1 MPRRTHRLADIL
13 RVLARAFAL
22 VPLSAATAQNAVP
35 PPSMP
40 VVVRSDPKIVD
51 AQIDLDLYGSPDANP
66 NALRFNQGIVGPVF
80 RIPSATIALSVLT
93 RTSWCDTDFTT
104 LDARCFI
111 DGREIRVDPAQVFV
125 RGQTASD
132 ALLVYTLTFPPSG
145 VNTMGVEARYR
156 TQRWEVEVDEV
167 AASRATWPREWSG
180 GPEKFLGKEPGI
192 DPEDPL
198 IRQVA
203 TEATP
208 GGPRAASPF
217 VAARNAVSAVL
228 ARWKSVTG
236 AASEFGPDRGLRGF
250 RFTTNGASGLAAGG
264 GTPLELALTSVAAL
278 RSIGIPARVIYGVEE
293 ERGETRASGRSL
305 LVFRYICEFAVAEV
319 GWIPFD
325 PVQMRGSGAGNLPVG
340 RPIRGFANVD
350 RLREV
355 LPLAWR
361 AVPEGYEKADRFATW
376 GWKGVELSGIDA
388 TLAVSRMRLVE
399 VRRGN
404 GTPARMP
411 APVGDGVPSA
421 PPPAPPATPKRRRR
435 AAAPR
440 RSCPPLMK
448 VALHGR

>member
-1 MPRRTHRLADIL
+1 MPLRSQRLAHPMHAIAGAL
-13 RVLARAFAL
+13 AL
-22 VPLSAATAQNAVP
+22 VAPSAATAQNAVP
-35 PPSMP
+35 PPAAP

-51 AQIDLDLYGSPDANP
+51 AQIDIDLYGSPDANP
-66 NALRFNQGIVGPVF
+66 NAQRLNNGLLGPVF
-80 RIPSATIALSVLT
+80 RIPGATIALPVLA

-132 ALLVYTLTFPPSG
+132 ALLVYTLTFPSSG

-156 TQRWEVEVDEV
+156 TQRWKVEVDEA
-167 AASRATWPREWSG
+167 AASRATWPREWTG

-192 DPEDPL
+192 DPDDPL
-198 IRQVA
+198 VRQVA

-208 GGPRAASPF
+208 GGPRSASPYI
-217 VAARNAVSAVL
+217 AAKNAVSAIL

-250 RFTTNGASGLAAGG
+250 RFTTSGSAGLAAGG
-264 GTPLELALTSVAAL
+264 GTPLELALTCVAGL
-278 RSIGIPARVIYGVEE
+278 RSIGIPARVIYGIEE
-293 ERGETRASGRSL
+293 ERGETRANGRSL

-340 RPIRGFANVD
+340 RPVRGFANVD

-361 AVPEGYEKADRFATW
+361 AVPEGYEKADRLATW
-376 GWKGVELSGIDA
+376 GWKGVDLSGIDA
-388 TLAVSRMRLVE
+388 TLAVSRLRLVE

-404 GTPARMP
+404 GSPARMP
-411 APVGDGVPSA
+411 APVGDGAPIA
-421 PPPAPPATPKRRRR
+421 PPPAPPPAPKKRRR
-435 AAAPR
+435 AVAVR
-440 RSCPPLMK
+440 R
-448 VALHGR
+448 

>member
-1 MPRRTHRLADIL
+1 MSRRTIRLRIPARLAATL
-13 RVLARAFAL
+13 TLLGVPVAR
-22 VPLSAATAQNAVP
+22 AQNAAP
-35 PPSMP
+35 PPPAP
-40 VVVRSDPKIVD
+40 VVVRTEPKIVD
-51 AQIDLDLYGSPDANP
+51 ARLDLDLYGSPDANP
-66 NALRFNQGIVGPVF
+66 NAQRLNNGLLGPVF
-80 RIPSATIALSVLT
+80 RIPSATIALPVLT

-125 RGQTASD
+125 RGATASD
-132 ALLVYTLTFPPSG
+132 ALLVYTLTFPSSG
-145 VNTMGVEARYR
+145 VNTMGVEAGYR
-156 TQRWEVEVDEV
+156 TQRWKVEVDEV
-167 AASRATWPREWSG
+167 AASRATWPREWTG

-208 GGPRAASPF
+208 GGPRAASPYI
-217 VAARNAVSAVL
+217 AARNAVSAIVG
-228 ARWKSVTG
+228 RWKSVTG

-250 RFTTNGASGLAAGG
+250 RFTTSGPSGLAAGA
-264 GTPLELALTSVAAL
+264 GTPLELALTCVAGL
-278 RSIGIPARVIYGVEE
+278 RSIGIPARIIYGLEE

-305 LVFRYICEFAVAEV
+305 LVFRYICEFAIADV

-325 PVQMRGSGAGNLPVG
+325 PVQMRGSGAGNLPVS

-361 AVPEGYEKADRFATW
+361 AVPDGYEKADRFATW
-376 GWKGVELSGIDA
+376 GWKGVDTSGIDG
-388 TLAVSRMRLVE
+388 TLAVSRIRLVE

-404 GTPARMP
+404 GTPTRMP
-411 APVGDGVPSA
+411 APVGDGAASVT
-421 PPPAPPATPKRRRR
+421 PPPQPPAPKRRRR
-435 AAAPR
+435 QAMAR
-440 RSCPPLMK
+440 R
-448 VALHGR
+448 